1 MYFHVLA
8 SAETEANYYSLKL
21 FHEKPLQ
28 SSWKSKATCGII
40 LEKSEG
46 MK

>member
-8 SAETEANYYSLKL
+8 SAEPEANYYSLKL

-28 SSWKSKATCGII
+28 SSWKSKAAWGII
-40 LEKSEG
+40 LEIKRG